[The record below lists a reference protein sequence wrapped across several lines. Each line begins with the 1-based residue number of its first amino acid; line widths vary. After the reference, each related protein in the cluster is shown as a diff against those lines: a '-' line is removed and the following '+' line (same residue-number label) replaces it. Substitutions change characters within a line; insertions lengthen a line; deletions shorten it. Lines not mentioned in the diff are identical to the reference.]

1 MHRLGGWEKIRQTS
15 FPCFFAI
22 DILLQIHL
30 NNIKTLS
37 PGTDILG
44 VPGKNI
50 KRNS

>member
-1 MHRLGGWEKIRQTS
+1 MIYLFVS
-15 FPCFFAI
+15 LFVFSI
-22 DILLQIHL
+22 DILLLHIYL

-37 PGTDILG
+37 PGTNILR